1 LKPQTT
7 RLGANTSGGV
17 LIEVGFEPF
26 ILPDPTDSDG
36 AQLAFGSPLEA
47 DFVPL
52 FTTDP
57 AKLQNSVFDFPT
69 NPDEGY
75 IDVSVYFA
83 HAHNPVD
90 ITRMEF
96 GSLIDGDI
104 LLTFTSRWLVSFE
117 GAGFND
123 FDYQFSVKLSV

>member
-1 LKPQTT
+1 MGFKP
-7 RLGANTSGGV
+7 
-17 LIEVGFEPF
+17 FF
-26 ILPDPTDSDG
+26 LPDPTDSDG
-36 AQLAFGSPLEA
+36 ARPEFDSPLQA

-75 IDVSVYFA
+75 MDTSVYFV

-90 ITRMEF
+90 ITRIEF

-104 LLTFTSRWLVSFE
+104 LVTFTSRWFVSFE

-123 FDYQFSVKLSV
+123 FDHQFSVKLSV